1 MISAH
6 KTPQAPPH
14 EAEKEIGKDHLKE
27 DGDGESEDDQIDYDD
42 DYQEE
47 EEEDKQ
53 AVHDHQ
59 KDHNQRQQSPNHQ
72 ETIRHLS
79 ERVNDLVDYVTEPDH
94 HHRHHE
100 DHHNEDYASD
110 IADEPE
116 QRHVTASNE
125 QLARHQVTGYA
136 TNEERSRHHVTHQ
149 LTSAAIE
156 PAVSTCLVLAALI
169 FIQLFSVQ

>member
-1 MISAH
+1 M
-6 KTPQAPPH
+6 
-14 EAEKEIGKDHLKE
+14 
-27 DGDGESEDDQIDYDD
+27 
-42 DYQEE
+42 
-47 EEEDKQ
+47 
-53 AVHDHQ
+53 HDHQ

-79 ERVNDLVDYVTEPDH
+79 ERVNDLANYVTEPDH
-94 HHRHHE
+94 HQE

-125 QLARHQVTGYA
+125 QLARHQVTSFA
-136 TNEERSRHHVTHQ
+136 TNEERSRNHVTHQ

-156 PAVSTCLVLAALI
+156 PAVSACAVLAALI
-169 FIQLFSVQ
+169 FIQFFSVQRS